1 MNCVEVVRLRR
12 FKLNSMFENISR
24 TKRLNRISEKNKYTF
39 GTSYRLHCQQ
49 LILLIR
55 NNRC

>member
-24 TKRLNRISEKNKYTF
+24 TKRVKSDFGELEKKNV
-39 GTSYRLHCQQ
+39 CA
-49 LILLIR
+49 
-55 NNRC
+55 